1 MACGKYIFV
10 LLLYGN
16 GGEEEGGG
24 DAAVDV
30 AVLTVGFLLVGG
42 EGGDVGGVGGFDD
55 GVEVEGDGLSG
66 CDFVAHVREVE
77 GGTGGLALDAG
88 HEHAD
93 VGIGGDGIDVH
104 DVVGSGFVV
113 QVGEEGEVDM
123 KAVGMDAVGADGRE
137 RATGQE
143 EGGVV
148 DVDLSV
154 AVDEVVFV
162 EAREVV
168 GFGESVGMGFLGEA
182 ALEDGAEEGGGMLA
196 RREEGPLAQLG
207 FGLTVVVF
215 RRQLARV
222 GLAEAGVVYDAADG
236 AGVFDDG
243 GFDFCHSVSLWVYQ
257 V

>member
-30 AVLTVGFLLVGG
+30 AVLTVGFLFVGG
-42 EGGDVGGVGGFDD
+42 EGGDESGASGFDD
-55 GVEVEGDGLSG
+55 GVEVEGDGLAG
-66 CDFVAHVREVE
+66 CDFVAHVGEVE
-77 GGTGGLALDAG
+77 GGMGGLALDAG

-123 KAVGMDAVGADGRE
+123 EAVGMDAVGADGRE
-137 RATGQE
+137 RATGKNQ
-143 EGGVV
+143 GGVV
-148 DVDLSV
+148 DVDLAV

-168 GFGESVGMGFLGEA
+168 GFGESVSMGFLGEA

-207 FGLTVVVF
+207 LGLAVVVF
-215 RRQLARV
+215 RRQLTRV

-243 GFDFCHSVSLWVYQ
+243 GFDFCHSVSLLVH
-257 V
+257 

>member
-10 LLLYGN
+10 LLLYGD

-42 EGGDVGGVGGFDD
+42 EGGYESGASGFDD
-55 GVEVEGDGLSG
+55 GVEVEGYRLAG
-66 CDFVAHVREVE
+66 CDFVAHVGEVE
-77 GGTGGLALDAG
+77 DGAGTMALDAG

-93 VGIGGDGIDVH
+93 VGIGEDGIDVH
-104 DVVGSGFVV
+104 DVVGTGFIL
-113 QVGEEGEVDM
+113 QIGEEGEVDM
-123 KAVGMDAVGADGRE
+123 EAVGMDAVGVDDRQW
-137 RATGQE
+137 ATGKDQ
-143 EGGVV
+143 GGVV
-148 DVDLSV
+148 DVDLAV

-162 EAREVV
+162 KAREVV

-182 ALEDGAEEGGGMLA
+182 ALEDGAEEGGGVLA
-196 RREEGPLAQLG
+196 RFEEGPLAQLG
-207 FGLTVVVF
+207 LGLAVVVF
-215 RRQLARV
+215 RRQLARI

-243 GFDFCHSVSLWVYQ
+243 WFDFCHGVSLLVY
-257 V
+257 

>member
-1 MACGKYIFV
+1 MLA
-10 LLLYGN
+10 
-16 GGEEEGGG
+16 
-24 DAAVDV
+24 
-30 AVLTVGFLLVGG
+30 VGFLLVGG

-55 GVEVEGDGLSG
+55 GVEMEGYGLSG

-123 KAVGMDAVGADGRE
+123 EAVGMDAVGTDGGE
-137 RATGQE
+137 RAMGKEQ
-143 EGGVV
+143 GGVV
-148 DVDLSV
+148 DVDLAV

-168 GFGESVGMGFLGEA
+168 RSSGSRGTPGFGESVGMGFLGEA
-182 ALEDGAEEGGGMLA
+182 ALEDGAEEGGGALA
-196 RREEGPLAQLG
+196 CREEGPLAQLG
-207 FGLTVVVF
+207 FGLAVVVF
-215 RRQLARV
+215 RRQQARV
-222 GLAEAGVVYDAADG
+222 GLAEAGVVYGAADG

-243 GFDFCHSVSLWVYQ
+243 GFDFCHGVSLLVY
-257 V
+257 

>member
-10 LLLYGN
+10 LLLYGD

-42 EGGDVGGVGGFDD
+42 EGGDAGGVGGFDD
-55 GVEVEGDGLSG
+55 GVEVEGYGLAG

-123 KAVGMDAVGADGRE
+123 EAVGMDAVGADGRE
-137 RATGQE
+137 RAMGKNQ
-143 EGGVV
+143 GGVV
-148 DVDLSV
+148 DVDLAV

-196 RREEGPLAQLG
+196 CREEGPLAQLG
-207 FGLTVVVF
+207 FGLAVVVF
-215 RRQLARV
+215 RRQLARI

-243 GFDFCHSVSLWVYQ
+243 WFDFCHSVSLLVH
-257 V
+257 

>member
-1 MACGKYIFV
+1 MLA
-10 LLLYGN
+10 LYSN

-42 EGGDVGGVGGFDD
+42 EGGNVGGVGGFDD
-55 GVEVEGDGLSG
+55 GVEVEGYRLAG
-66 CDFVAHVREVE
+66 CDFVAHVGEVE
-77 GGTGGLALDAG
+77 DGAPGMALDAG

-104 DVVGSGFVV
+104 DIVGTGFIL

-123 KAVGMDAVGADGRE
+123 EAVGTDAAGVDDRQW
-137 RATGQE
+137 ATGKDQ
-143 EGGVV
+143 GGVV
-148 DVDLSV
+148 DVDLAV

-182 ALEDGAEEGGGMLA
+182 ALEDGAEEGGGMLT
-196 RREEGPLAQLG
+196 RLEESPLAQLG
-207 FGLTVVVF
+207 LGLAVVVF
-215 RRQLARV
+215 RRQLARI

-243 GFDFCHSVSLWVYQ
+243 WFDFCHGVSLLVY
-257 V
+257 